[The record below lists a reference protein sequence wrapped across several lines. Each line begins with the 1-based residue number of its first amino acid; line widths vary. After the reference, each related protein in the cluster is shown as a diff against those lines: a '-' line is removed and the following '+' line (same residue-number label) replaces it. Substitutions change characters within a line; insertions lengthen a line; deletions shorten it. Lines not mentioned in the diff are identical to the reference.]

1 VAKLIK
7 KKVQINK
14 TVEIGDV
21 PRLPVLSP
29 KDEEIRTDI
38 PLRQFI
44 NTEVAVIS
52 HDIAGYFIGR
62 ERELSSELE
71 KAYRDGY
78 DKGLKDGIAKERS
91 EKIKSIE
98 TLLAEAKKKKRDAIR
113 NLEYK
118 IVDLAST
125 IAMTIVRESITK
137 KPELIAN
144 IVTDVISQIIGSEKM
159 ILKVSAEDFTVVK
172 SRYNEWMAMT
182 GNTAEFKIEIDQRL
196 RRGDCLVE
204 SEGGIIDAVVSDRID
219 VIVEEMLNI

>member
-7 KKVQINK
+7 KKVHINK
-14 TVEIGDV
+14 TVEIGDA

-29 KDEEIRTDI
+29 KGGETRTDI
-38 PLRQFI
+38 PIMQFI
-44 NTEVAVIS
+44 NTEVAVTS
-52 HDIAGYFIGR
+52 RDIADYFMGQ
-62 ERELSSELE
+62 ERDLSNELE
-71 KAYRDGY
+71 KSYRDGY
-78 DKGLKDGIAKERS
+78 DKGLKDGVAKERS

-125 IAMTIVRESITK
+125 IAMTIVRESIAK
-137 KPELIAN
+137 KPEIIAN
-144 IVTDVISQIIGSEKM
+144 IVTDVMSQIIGSEKI
-159 ILKVSAEDFTVVK
+159 ILKVSTEDFTTVK

-204 SEGGIIDAVVSDRID
+204 SEGGVIDAVVSDRINI
-219 VIVEEMLNI
+219 IVEELLKL